1 MCVCVCVCIP
11 PLSQW
16 GVCVCV
22 CMCVYTSFES
32 VGYVCMCVYTSFES
46 VGCVCTA
53 SLGQPRSFSWVF
65 CGPLPGAFQATLP
78 KILEVLLSMPTTLPG
93 PSHPSSCAGR
103 LSISCPCSD
112 HLASWAISCVW
123 SSHLLWA
130 RVVSAHA
137 LSEID
142 ETHSTVVS
150 SKVVHGDAKG
160 AGWHHAASAVLQ
172 VLLAPP

>member
-1 MCVCVCVCIP
+1 MCICVYTSFESVCVCMCVYT
-11 PLSQW
+11 SFESV
-16 GVCVCV
+16 GCVCV

-93 PSHPSSCAGR
+93 PSPLQLC
-103 LSISCPCSD
+103 
-112 HLASWAISCVW
+112 W
-123 SSHLLWA
+123 
-130 RVVSAHA
+130 
-137 LSEID
+137 
-142 ETHSTVVS
+142 ET
-150 SKVVHGDAKG
+150 VHQ
-160 AGWHHAASAVLQ
+160 LPMQ
-172 VLLAPP
+172 